1 MIDKKSI
8 KIANSK
14 EDNYYSY
21 YKNLERCLKE
31 MQKLDKILKLDI
43 KEISVLNEFIT
54 IYHVFDNAGK
64 IKELEINKLIDII
77 VKSLEIIEKNEENK
91 IYLLC
96 NNIKNLIEYI
106 KKSLYDESKK
116 KKIKGDK
123 VYYKLISNIFLNKL
137 QRENKLEYKLY
148 ILNEFLLEDEK
159 LFIQSIQ
166 LLKII
171 LEDFVT
177 SNIENF
183 QSTFDKLS
191 DNNLEKLEKKMNN
204 DWIKEIILYLFEQI
218 SIIYI
223 QNIIYNNESQKKE
236 NQINIFKK
244 ITFFFNQCK

>member
-1 MIDKKSI
+1 M
-8 KIANSK
+8 
-14 EDNYYSY
+14 
-21 YKNLERCLKE
+21 
-31 MQKLDKILKLDI
+31 
-43 KEISVLNEFIT
+43 
-54 IYHVFDNAGK
+54 
-64 IKELEINKLIDII
+64 
-77 VKSLEIIEKNEENK
+77 
-91 IYLLC
+91 
-96 NNIKNLIEYI
+96 
-106 KKSLYDESKK
+106 
-116 KKIKGDK
+116 
-123 VYYKLISNIFLNKL
+123 
-137 QRENKLEYKLY
+137 
-148 ILNEFLLEDEK
+148 NEFLLEDEK